1 MFFIEIII
9 NKTMLFAI
17 DGNIG
22 SGKSSRVND
31 LKKYLKLNPSF
42 IFLQEPVDDWNSI
55 KSKDGTTILEKF
67 YCDQDKYAF
76 SFQMMAYISRL
87 ALLRKTIRENPDC
100 HIVTERSIF
109 TDRNVFAKMLY
120 DDSKIEEVNYQ
131 IYLKWFDEFAQETKL
146 DGIIYVHTDPT
157 VCYNRIKKRSRTGEE
172 SIPLDYLEKCHKYH
186 NDWILNGENNIH
198 IIDGNVD
205 TDESPDIIRTWMEDI
220 VNYMGDIIDNE
231 ESPKFKDEKLY
242 FNYNHIHN
250 IIESMVPRIREFN
263 PDVIIAIGGG
273 GFIPARM
280 LRTHVKVPILAV
292 SVELYDDTTNSAG
305 TNVNIKQWFDDSYG
319 TGKLVKNGR
328 VLIIDEIDDT
338 RKTLECVVNKVQ
350 QHNPSDI
357 AVGVI
362 HNKIKK
368 KSGVLPQSIK
378 YISGK
383 DIDDD
388 WVIYPWD
395 DKN

>member
-1 MFFIEIII
+1 
-9 NKTMLFAI
+9 MLFAI

-55 KSKDGTTILEKF
+55 KSDDGTTILEKF

-87 ALLRKTIRENPDC
+87 ALFRKSISENKDC
-100 HIVTERSIF
+100 KIVTESSIF

-120 DDSKIEEVNYQ
+120 DDNKIEEVNYQ

-146 DGIIYVHTDPT
+146 DGIIYVHTEPT
-157 VCYNRIKKRSRTGEE
+157 VCYDRIKKRSRTGEE

-186 NDWILNGENNIH
+186 NEWILNGENNIH

-205 TDESPDIIRTWMEDI
+205 TDETPDIIRTWMEDI
-220 VNYMGDIIDNE
+220 VNYMGDIIDDE

-242 FNYNHIHN
+242 FKYNHIHN
-250 IIESMVPRIREFN
+250 IIESMVPRVRVFN

-273 GFIPARM
+273 GFIPARI
-280 LRTHVKVPILAV
+280 LRTHIKVPILAV

-338 RKTLECVVNKVQ
+338 RKTLECVVNKIQ

-357 AVGVI
+357 AIGVI

-368 KSGVLPQSIK
+368 KSGSLQQSIK
-378 YISGK
+378 YIYGK
-383 DIDDD
+383 YIDDD

>member
-1 MFFIEIII
+1 
-9 NKTMLFAI
+9 MLFAV

-31 LKKYLKLNPSF
+31 LKKYLKHNPSF

-55 KSKDGTTILEKF
+55 KAKDGTTMLQKF

-87 ALLRKTIRENPDC
+87 SLLRKTIRENPDC

-120 DDSKIEEVNYQ
+120 DDDKIEEVEYQ
-131 IYLKWFDEFAQETKL
+131 IYLKWFDEFAKETKI
-146 DGIIYVHTDPT
+146 DGIIYVHTSPD

-172 SIPLDYLEKCHKYH
+172 SIPLEYLKKCHDYH
-186 NDWILNGENNIH
+186 DNWILNDEENIQ

-205 TDESPDIIRTWMEDI
+205 TEESPDIIQKWMEDI
-220 VNYMGDIIDNE
+220 VNFMGDMIDNE
-231 ESPKFKDEKLY
+231 NSPKNINEKIYFKYD
-242 FNYNHIHN
+242 HIHDIVN
-250 IIESMVPRIREFN
+250 SMVPQIKQYN

-273 GFIPARM
+273 GFIPARIV
-280 LRTHVKVPILAV
+280 RTAIKKPILAV
-292 SVELYDDTTNSAG
+292 SVELYDDNTNTTKE
-305 TNVNIKQWFDDSYG
+305 NVNIKQWFDDSYG
-319 TGKLVKNGR
+319 TGQLVKNGK

-350 QHNPSDI
+350 EHQPSSIGI
-357 AVGVI
+357 AVI
-362 HNKIKK
+362 HNKIKVK
-368 KSGVLPQSIK
+368 KGILPESVN
-378 YISGK
+378 YICGSNIG
-383 DIDDD
+383 DEWI
-388 WVIYPWD
+388 IYPWD
-395 DKN
+395 DSN